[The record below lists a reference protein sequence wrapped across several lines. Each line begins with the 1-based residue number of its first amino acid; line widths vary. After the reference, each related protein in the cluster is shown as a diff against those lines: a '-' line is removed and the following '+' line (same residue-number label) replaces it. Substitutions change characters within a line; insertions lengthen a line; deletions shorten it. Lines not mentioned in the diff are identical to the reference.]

1 MRIHIVTDSG
11 AHFAHPQ
18 IATQYPMT
26 TVPNTLVIGG
36 QPYREGVDLSTEKL
50 LNLIGK
56 ESKPPHVEPPSVD
69 EYAAAYT
76 RLAYHHDAIISIH
89 MSRELSDSWKNAQ
102 AAAKQLE
109 GHVQI
114 HVIDSMM
121 LDGAQGMVVR
131 AAVRAIEKYDDI
143 ETIVRVV
150 RGAADRAYA
159 VYYVETPDFIAR
171 QGILSRSH
179 AVLSAM
185 TGTIPVVSI
194 EGGIIVPIEKVRTRS
209 QAIDR
214 LVEFVIEFEDIEDA
228 LILQP
233 GTFMSEHTRNLQDRL
248 SNEFPGRHF
257 PHAVYSATLATFL
270 GTDATGLVVLE
281 SELDDEADEADID
294 NDKDDEE
301 PL

>member
-18 IATQYPMT
+18 IASQYPMT

-36 QPYREGVDLSTEKL
+36 QAYREGVDLTAEKL
-50 LNLIGK
+50 LHLIGQQ
-56 ESKPPHVEPPSVD
+56 SKPPRVQPPSVD
-69 EYAAAYT
+69 EYVAVYT
-76 RLAYHHDAIISIH
+76 RLAYHHDAIISVH
-89 MSRELSDSWKNAQ
+89 MSREMSDSWKNAQ

-131 AAVRAIEKYDDI
+131 AAVRAIEKYDDV

-159 VYYVETPDFIAR
+159 IYYVERPDFIAQ

-194 EGGIIVPIEKVRTRS
+194 EDGVIVPIEKVRTRS

-214 LVEFVIEFEDIEDA
+214 LVEFVVEFEDVEDA

-233 GTFMSEHTRNLQDRL
+233 GAFMSEHTRNLQDRL
-248 SNEFPGRHF
+248 TAEFPGKHF
-257 PHAVYSATLATFL
+257 PHAVYSPTLAAYL
-270 GTDATGLVVLE
+270 GTHATGLVVLE
-281 SELDDEADEADID
+281 SEIDDEDF
-294 NDKDDEE
+294 DDDDRDT
-301 PL
+301 L